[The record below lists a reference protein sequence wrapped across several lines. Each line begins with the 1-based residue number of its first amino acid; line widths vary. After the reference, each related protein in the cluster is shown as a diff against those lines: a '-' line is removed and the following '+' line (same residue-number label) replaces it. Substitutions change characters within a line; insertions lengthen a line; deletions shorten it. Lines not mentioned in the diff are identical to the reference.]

1 MTQRIR
7 VWDLPTRLFHWML
20 ALSFLVAY
28 LTGESERWA
37 LLHVTA
43 GYTLLGLIGFR
54 LVWGLAGT
62 RYARFSEFVTG
73 FATVRQYLS
82 GLIQGRPRHYVG
94 HNPAGALAILALLL
108 LGIASGVS
116 GWLVYEDIGGEWLE
130 EVHESVSA
138 LMLAIVVVHIAGVLV
153 SSRIH
158 GENLVRSML
167 NGKKEG
173 EASQAIASNRPL
185 VALLLLAG
193 LIGFWGWSFSG
204 AEAVGLA
211 GDDQSAAPLAKPDAD
226 ENDD

>member
-7 VWDLPTRLFHWML
+7 VWDLPTRLFHWTL

-62 RYARFSEFVTG
+62 RYARFAQFVTG
-73 FATVRQYLS
+73 FATVRLYLS
-82 GLIQGRPRHYVG
+82 GLLQGRPRHYVG

-108 LGIASGVS
+108 LGLASGVS
-116 GWLVYEDIGGEWLE
+116 GWLVYADIGGEWLE

-138 LMLAIVVVHIAGVLV
+138 LMLAIVVAHIAGVLV

-167 NGKKEG
+167 DGKKEG

-193 LIGFWGWSFSG
+193 LLGFWGWSFSG
-204 AEAVGLA
+204 ADAVGLA
-211 GDDQSAAPLAKPDAD
+211 GDDQSAAPLATPDAD
-226 ENDD
+226 EDDD